1 MGHPQCALN
10 FFFDFQPKMSISMS
24 PQNQNSQP
32 PMGQEAKIAKMKNE
46 DAQLAKITYSYVGGD

>member
-1 MGHPQCALN
+1 
-10 FFFDFQPKMSISMS
+10 MS